1 MNELMN
7 STIRSIVL
15 LFLDI
20 PLSYGI
26 TCATDTYNS
35 LNSLEFFW
43 DSGRQRATV
52 GVRLNCVSSE
62 FTPRKCGGERG
73 AALRVQ
79 VDTYGLTHPQESKG
93 RLLHC
98 AYCLVKVFKVCRLTD
113 NRLDSVAQVCNA
125 CGIERWLHRPMA

>member
-15 LFLDI
+15 LFLDL

-26 TCATDTYNS
+26 TCATDTNDS

-43 DSGRQRATV
+43 DTGRQRATV
-52 GVRLNCVSSE
+52 GVRLNCVSTE
-62 FTPRKCGGERG
+62 FAAKKCGGERG

-79 VDTYGLTHPQESKG
+79 VDTYGLTHPQESNG
-93 RLLHC
+93 RLLHSAFC
-98 AYCLVKVFKVCRLTD
+98 VVKVFKGCRLTD
-113 NRLDSVAQVCNA
+113 NSLDSVA
-125 CGIERWLHRPMA
+125 LHP